1 MTALFISLFTL
12 VLLIVSA
19 FVVLIVLMQRT
30 SNSGGMG
37 SALGGGATEQVL
49 GAETSNV
56 LTKGTIYG
64 IIAFF
69 VIALGLHIG
78 YLSTVS
84 ERPSGRD
91 AGALAGQDEEEV
103 GVIEQTLPVVPTEEG
118 TPSE

>member
-12 VLLIVSA
+12 ILLLVSA

-49 GAETSNV
+49 GAETSSV

-69 VIALGLHIG
+69 LIALGLHIG
-78 YLSTVS
+78 YLSVAS

-91 AGALAGQDEEEV
+91 AGALAGEEEV
-103 GVIEQTLPVVPTEEG
+103 GMIEQSLPVAPVEEG
-118 TPSE
+118 TVEE